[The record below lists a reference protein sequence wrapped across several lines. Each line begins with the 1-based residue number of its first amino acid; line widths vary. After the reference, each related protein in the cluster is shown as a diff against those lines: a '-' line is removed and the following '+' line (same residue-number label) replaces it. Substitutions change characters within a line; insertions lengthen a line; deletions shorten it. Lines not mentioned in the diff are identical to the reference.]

1 MSGVISAQR
10 LAARLGRFG
19 IHYAWV
25 VVAVTFLTALT
36 TAGAV
41 GIPGALILPL
51 GKEFGWDTAQI
62 SSALALRLALF
73 GLMAPFAA
81 ALIEGYGMRRVVLAA
96 IVLIVIGLLGAL
108 VMTRVWQLILFWGV
122 AVGVGT
128 GMTAL
133 VLSAIVS
140 NRWFSAHRGLVLGVL
155 TASSA
160 TGQLVFLPLA
170 AALTESSGWRAALV
184 PPVASLAVVGI
195 LVVLFLRD
203 RPADL
208 GLAPFGAMAVARL
221 PPSASPTASP
231 TGPPMSPPALPQA
244 AIGRAFAV
252 LAEVAGNRVFWIL
265 FVTFFI
271 CGLSTSGLIQTHFIA
286 LCGDFGTAPVA
297 AASVLA
303 AMGIFD
309 IIGTIGSGWLSDR
322 YDPRKLLLW
331 YYGLRGLSLLYLP
344 SSSFTLYGLSFFA
357 VFYGL
362 DWIATV
368 PPTVRIAT
376 SVFGRERAGIV
387 FGWIFAAHQLGA
399 ATAAFGAGLSRT
411 LAGTYLPAFYLAGAA
426 CLVASLLVL
435 AARPGNREPI
445 NCARLGKAA
454 T

>member
-1 MSGVISAQR
+1 MYVPRPAR
-10 LAARLGRFG
+10 HLAVFLDRFG

-25 VVAVTFLTALT
+25 VVAVTFVVALT

-51 GKEFGWDTAQI
+51 GREFGWDTAEI

-81 ALIEGYGMRRVVLAA
+81 ALIERYGMRRVVLAA
-96 IVLIVIGLLGAL
+96 ILLIVCGLLGAL
-108 VMTRVWQLILFWGV
+108 AMTRVWQLILFWGI

-133 VLSAIVS
+133 VLSAIVA

-170 AALTESSGWRAALV
+170 ASLADSWGWRAALL
-184 PPVASLAVVGI
+184 PPVLSLAAVAL
-195 LVVLFLRD
+195 LVALFLRD

-208 GLAPFGAMAVARL
+208 GLAPFGGLEAMSSA
-221 PPSASPTASP
+221 PP
-231 TGPPMSPPALPQA
+231 GPPPAPPQA
-244 AIGRAFAV
+244 AIGRAFTV
-252 LAEVAGNRVFWIL
+252 LAEVSGSQVFWIL
-265 FVTFFI
+265 FATFFI
-271 CGLSTSGLIQTHFIA
+271 CGLSTSGLIQTHFIP
-286 LCGDFGTAPVA
+286 LCGDFGLAPVA

-303 AMGIFD
+303 AMGAFD

-322 YDPRKLLLW
+322 YDSAKLLFW
-331 YYGLRGLSLLYLP
+331 YYGLRGLSLIYLP

-399 ATAAFGAGLSRT
+399 ATAAFGAGLSRSF
-411 LAGTYLPAFYLAGAA
+411 AGTYLPAFYLAGAA
-426 CLVASLLVL
+426 CLVASLLIL
-435 AARPGNREPI
+435 AARPSRSQPLDPAPLGN
-445 NCARLGKAA
+445 AG

>member
-1 MSGVISAQR
+1 
-10 LAARLGRFG
+10 LWG
-19 IHYAWV
+19 I
-25 VVAVTFLTALT
+25 
-36 TAGAV
+36 
-41 GIPGALILPL
+41 
-51 GKEFGWDTAQI
+51 
-62 SSALALRLALF
+62 
-73 GLMAPFAA
+73 
-81 ALIEGYGMRRVVLAA
+81 
-96 IVLIVIGLLGAL
+96 
-108 VMTRVWQLILFWGV
+108 

-170 AALTESSGWRAALV
+170 ASLAESWGWRAALL
-184 PPVASLAVVGI
+184 PPVASLAVVAI

-208 GLAPFGAMAVARL
+208 GLAPFGGVEVA
-221 PPSASPTASP
+221 SAP
-231 TGPPMSPPALPQA
+231 PPALPQA
-244 AIGRAFAV
+244 AIGRAFTV
-252 LAEVAGNRVFWIL
+252 LAEVASNRTFWIL
-265 FVTFFI
+265 FATFFI
-271 CGLSTSGLIQTHFIA
+271 CGLSTSGLIQTHFIP
-286 LCGDFGTAPVA
+286 LCGDFGLAPVA

-322 YDPRKLLLW
+322 YDPRKLLFW

-411 LAGTYLPAFYLAGAA
+411 LAATYLPAFYLAGAA

-435 AARPGNREPI
+435 AARPDRSQSVDSAPLAN
-445 NCARLGKAA
+445 AA
-454 T
+454 S

>member
-1 MSGVISAQR
+1 MPAQR
-10 LAARLGRFG
+10 LAAFLDRFG

-25 VVAVTFLTALT
+25 VAGAIFLTALT

-51 GKEFGWDTAQI
+51 GREFGWDTAEI
-62 SSALALRLALF
+62 SSALGVRLALF

-81 ALIEGYGMRRVVLAA
+81 ALIDRYGIRRVVSAA
-96 IVLIVIGLLGAL
+96 ILLVIGGLAGAL

-133 VLSAIVS
+133 VLSAIVA
-140 NRWFSAHRGLVLGVL
+140 NRWFSTHRGLTLGLL

-160 TGQLVFLPLA
+160 TGQLLFLPLA
-170 AALTESSGWRAALV
+170 AWLADNWGWRAALLPAV
-184 PPVASLAVVGI
+184 ISLALAGI
-195 LVVLFLRD
+195 LAILFVRD
-203 RPADL
+203 RPSDL
-208 GLAPFGAMAVARL
+208 GLAPFGGI
-221 PPSASPTASP
+221 SAAPELSAP
-231 TGPPMSPPALPQA
+231 PQA
-244 AIGRAFAV
+244 VIGRAFAV
-252 LAEVAGNRVFWIL
+252 LAEAAASPAFWIL
-265 FVTFFI
+265 FATFFI
-271 CGLSTSGLIQTHFIA
+271 CGLSTSGLIQTHFIP
-286 LCGDFGTAPVA
+286 LCVDFGMAPVA

-303 AMGIFD
+303 AMGVFD

-322 YDPRKLLLW
+322 YDSRKLLFW

-344 SSSFTLYGLSFFA
+344 SSSFTIYGLSFFA

-376 SVFGRERAGIV
+376 NVFGRERAGIV
-387 FGWIFAAHQLGA
+387 FGWVFAAHQLGA
-399 ATAAFGAGLSRT
+399 ATAAYGAGLSRT
-411 LAGTYLPAFYLAGAA
+411 LAATYLPAFYLAGAA
-426 CLVASLLVL
+426 CLVASLLILMV
-435 AARPGNREPI
+435 RPAGSTVSALRE
-445 NCARLGKAA
+445 KEAA

>member
-1 MSGVISAQR
+1 MSGLMFAQWPARR
-10 LAARLGRFG
+10 LAAVLDGFG

-25 VVAVTFLTALT
+25 VVLVTFVVALT

-51 GKEFGWDTAQI
+51 GKEFGWDTAEI

-81 ALIEGYGMRRVVLAA
+81 ALIERYGMRRVVLAA
-96 IVLIVIGLLGAL
+96 ILLIVGGLLGAL
-108 VMTRVWQLILFWGV
+108 AMTRVWQLILFWGI

-133 VLSAIVS
+133 VLSAIVA

-170 AALTESSGWRAALV
+170 AALADSWGWRAALL
-184 PPVASLAVVGI
+184 PPVLSLAAVAL
-195 LVVLFLRD
+195 LVALFLRD

-208 GLAPFGAMAVARL
+208 GLAPFGGMEVTSSVPRA
-221 PPSASPTASP
+221 P
-231 TGPPMSPPALPQA
+231 PQA
-244 AIGRAFAV
+244 AIGRAFTV
-252 LAEVAGNRVFWIL
+252 LAEVSGSRVFWIL
-265 FVTFFI
+265 FATFFI
-271 CGLSTSGLIQTHFIA
+271 CGLSTSGLIQTHFIP
-286 LCGDFGTAPVA
+286 LCGDFGLAPVA

-322 YDPRKLLLW
+322 YDPAKLLFW
-331 YYGLRGLSLLYLP
+331 YYGLRGLSLIYLP

-411 LAGTYLPAFYLAGAA
+411 FAGTYLPAFYLAGAA
-426 CLVASLLVL
+426 CLVASLLIL
-435 AARPGNREPI
+435 AARPGRSQPLNP
-445 NCARLGKAA
+445 APLGNAA